1 MRFPLALIAIAVVVA
16 VASFVADHPGRV
28 EIAWRDWQIETSVG
42 VLAAAAVALGL
53 AVAAL
58 VAVLRAVLAWPRRWR
73 AFQRERRRR
82 AGYAALTGGL
92 VALAAGDAEEAQR
105 QARRAVPL
113 LDDVPLSLV
122 LSAEAARLGGDGAA
136 ARAAWTA
143 MLDRP
148 ATAVIGLRGL
158 FAEAVQQGDHAAA
171 LGYAERARRL
181 RASARWAV
189 EGALAL
195 QLRAGRWEE
204 ARDSLTDAA
213 RLGIVPPARARHHR
227 AVILVE
233 LAAAAAAQGDWRHA
247 ASLAARAQ
255 GLAPDLA
262 PATCRRVEALRVLG
276 RIRAAR
282 KTLTRAWAIAPHPAL
297 AELDADMHR
306 GDPPLARV
314 GTAQALAA
322 ANPEAEE
329 SLLLVAAAALE
340 ARLWGEARR
349 QLGLAVARAGAAGPS
364 RRVCLLMAQLED
376 GERPGGAAGRDW
388 LARAV
393 AAPPGPRYLCRGCGA
408 EAASW
413 QALCPHCGEF
423 DTLAWTEAPA
433 PPRPAAPPVAVEA
446 PLLPAPSG
454 LAPAGQSD
462 N

>member
-1 MRFPLALIAIAVVVA
+1 
-16 VASFVADHPGRV
+16 
-28 EIAWRDWQIETSVG
+28 
-42 VLAAAAVALGL
+42 GL

-73 AFQRERRRR
+73 AFRRERRRR

-158 FAEAVQQGDHAAA
+158 FAEAVQQGDHAA
-171 LGYAERARRL
+171 
-181 RASARWAV
+181 ARWAV

-282 KTLTRAWAIAPHPAL
+282 KTL
-297 AELDADMHR
+297 
-306 GDPPLARV
+306 
-314 GTAQALAA
+314 
-322 ANPEAEE
+322 
-329 SLLLVAAAALE
+329 
-340 ARLWGEARR
+340 
-349 QLGLAVARAGAAGPS
+349 
-364 RRVCLLMAQLED
+364 
-376 GERPGGAAGRDW
+376 
-388 LARAV
+388 
-393 AAPPGPRYLCRGCGA
+393 
-408 EAASW
+408 
-413 QALCPHCGEF
+413 
-423 DTLAWTEAPA
+423 
-433 PPRPAAPPVAVEA
+433 
-446 PLLPAPSG
+446 
-454 LAPAGQSD
+454 
-462 N
+462 

>member
-1 MRFPLALIAIAVVVA
+1 LGRARQEDAAGGPGRPDGCGAGRDPAADSRRGRRRPPVPRRIRHARRPRAQPARHCRSRPAARRAVTQRSGEPHRAGAAAPCARRVDRQRRRAARSRRLGRPDPRATALAGDDPARLRARAQRAGDRGRRCRGGPVRRRSRRGGGGAAAALGSARRGGPAVAAHGRGAARGRARSAPGRDAGHRAARRRRAAGTGALMRFPLALIAIAVVVA

-92 VALAAGDAEEAQR
+92 VALAAGD
-105 QARRAVPL
+105 
-113 LDDVPLSLV
+113 
-122 LSAEAARLGGDGAA
+122 GAA

-213 RLGIVPPARARHHR
+213 RLGIVPPERARHHR

-262 PATCRRVEALRVLG
+262 PATC
-276 RIRAAR
+276 
-282 KTLTRAWAIAPHPAL
+282 
-297 AELDADMHR
+297 
-306 GDPPLARV
+306 
-314 GTAQALAA
+314 
-322 ANPEAEE
+322 
-329 SLLLVAAAALE
+329 
-340 ARLWGEARR
+340 
-349 QLGLAVARAGAAGPS
+349 
-364 RRVCLLMAQLED
+364 
-376 GERPGGAAGRDW
+376 
-388 LARAV
+388 
-393 AAPPGPRYLCRGCGA
+393 
-408 EAASW
+408 
-413 QALCPHCGEF
+413 
-423 DTLAWTEAPA
+423 
-433 PPRPAAPPVAVEA
+433 
-446 PLLPAPSG
+446 
-454 LAPAGQSD
+454 
-462 N
+462 